1 MDMWWLV
8 GVVLDSEQ
16 VRMDL
21 QLYKVDSS
29 NYLVDFR
36 NVGYYRTPPDQKGFA
51 RLPNPP
57 PPTTTTTTSSLATP
71 QTAGTGTKEEQTQ
84 EVTSPFL
91 FLDCAC
97 RSVHPSCSAF
107 ASLFASLVCAPR
119 ETDD

>member
-1 MDMWWLV
+1 MVLDMWWLV
-8 GVVLDSEQ
+8 GWLVLDIEQ

-51 RLPNPP
+51 RLPNLPL
-57 PPTTTTTTSSLATP
+57 PTTTMTGTSSMATP

-97 RSVHPSCSAF
+97 R
-107 ASLFASLVCAPR
+107 
-119 ETDD
+119 